1 MILTYKVQT
10 IGMTKDDKTAT
21 YVGIFFSTSIA
32 VSFAS
37 SENSSERLTSTEQ
50 HTMKSMP
57 AY

>member
-10 IGMTKDDKTAT
+10 IGMTKDAKTAT
-21 YVGIFFSTSIA
+21 YVGTCFSTSMT

-37 SENSSERLTSTEQ
+37 SENSSERLTRTEQ